1 MPPKSARK
9 KSISPEKSD
18 DNGVSALVAHTSQLT
33 MQAACYSPS
42 FQFPYMIYACK
53 DENLVVRHLW
63 LEWLILNLPNE
74 FLHEVKVLSC
84 GT

>member
-42 FQFPYMIYACK
+42 FQILYMIYAFN
-53 DENLVVRHLW
+53 DVNLPVWHMWV
-63 LEWLILNLPNE
+63 ECLIPNLPNE
-74 FLHEVKVLSC
+74 IVI
-84 GT
+84 G